1 MIRVAAS
8 PCATRATARLVTL
21 AAKSLAAA
29 GFVLLTAACV
39 AQQAKPVT
47 QPPAAPPAPNATP
60 MPAISMLPPAIGGST

>member
-1 MIRVAAS
+1 MIRVAS
-8 PCATRATARLVTL
+8 SSCAPRNTARLISL
-21 AAKSLAAA
+21 AARSLAAA

-47 QPPAAPPAPNATP
+47 QPPVAPPNATP